1 MTLDGTSG
9 AAPGRPASNSAGSD
23 AMRIWHQSFSDL
35 DLVPLYR
42 ATLGRHAA
50 QVLPP
55 SDSVALHGLRPGTY
69 GRDFA
74 PIHAI
79 RHRYL
84 EFVNEAQVCEAAL
97 AAERAG
103 YDAFA
108 LGCFYDPALRA
119 ARSLVDIPCVG
130 LSETCMLVA
139 CSLGHRF
146 GLVSLEGA
154 QRAQHEEL
162 ARAYGLKERLAG
174 VVPMDPPIDEYM
186 LEVGKEEARPLL
198 DAFGEACRRLVE
210 MGAEVV
216 IPGDGFLNEFVW
228 RHGVRTAHGGAVVM
242 DALGTLFRYA
252 GFMAGARAALGLQV
266 SRVGHY
272 ARPPPAMLAQARAAA
287 GLRPM
292 EESDFSRGDD
302 L

>member
-1 MTLDGTSG
+1 
-9 AAPGRPASNSAGSD
+9 
-23 AMRIWHQSFSDL
+23 MRIWHQSFSDL
-35 DLVPLYR
+35 DMAPLYR
-42 ATLGRHAA
+42 ATLRRHAG

-55 SDSVALHGLRPGTY
+55 GASVTLHGLRPGTY
-69 GRDFA
+69 GQEFA

-84 EFVNEAQVCEAAL
+84 EFINEAQVCEAAM

-108 LGCFYDPALRA
+108 LGCFYDPALRE

-130 LSETCMLVA
+130 LSETCMLIA

-146 GLVSLEGA
+146 GLVSLEGS
-154 QRAQHEEL
+154 QRAQHQEL
-162 ARAYGLKERLAG
+162 ARAYGLSERLAG
-174 VVPMDPPIDEYM
+174 VVPMHPPIDEYM
-186 LEVGKEEARPLL
+186 LEVGEGEARPLL
-198 DAFGEACRRLVE
+198 DAFGEACRRLVG

-228 RHGVRTAHGGAVVM
+228 RHRVQAMHGAVVM

-252 GFMAGARAALGLQV
+252 GFLAGARAALGLQV
-266 SRVGHY
+266 SRNGRY
-272 ARPPPAMLAQARAAA
+272 ARPPSAMLAQARAAA
-287 GLRPM
+287 GLRDM
-292 EESDFSRGDD
+292 REDEFSGGTERPSGP
-302 L
+302 